1 MRFYGPEAWAFGVVV
16 LGGAALVAL
25 FLCARREGPREGG
38 APIYVAGAVVGAAYA
53 LATLEAVGAIELGLP
68 LAAGALAGMAA

>member
-38 APIYVAGAVVGAAYA
+38 VPIYVAGAVVGAAYA
-53 LATLEAVGAIELGLP
+53 LATLEAAGAIELGLP
-68 LAAGALAGMAA
+68 LATGDVAGTVA